1 MDSCLVACGCDDYE
15 GITKSDLD
23 RYTDKIENL
32 MNDDKGRKLFRNFMY
47 TSKMK
52 DGRRTLKFWEDVER
66 LLGYKETE
74 ESTSYNSYLRDI
86 DRLIDDAERIEELDF
101 ATMEKLTIAR
111 DTENKEEITEILK
124 ILKIEATKALRR
136 EYSAFRRHFVAA
148 K

>member
-52 DGRRTLKFWEDVER
+52 DGRRTLKFWEDIER

-74 ESTSYNSYLRDI
+74 ESTSYHSYLRDI

-111 DTENKEEITEILK
+111 DTENKEEITEILDH
-124 ILKIEATKALRR
+124 T
-136 EYSAFRRHFVAA
+136 HP
-148 K
+148 